1 VLVLDHLLGVVPR
14 GASQCWRAHSDPG
27 RIIELLDAD
36 DALQPRRRAH
46 LDARVGEDKNEID
59 RSFREMVWLSRR
71 RPLPERF

>member
-46 LDARVGEDKNEID
+46 LDARVGEDKNYPTVCERCAGVLKEIQAA
-59 RSFREMVWLSRR
+59 
-71 RPLPERF
+71 